1 MIGGVSRGTLT
12 VNTKREESGSLGGG
26 ERGNKWNWLGGRNGE
41 RIERLAR
48 LIRMKRENLL
58 HLKTHYGPEMRY

>member
-1 MIGGVSRGTLT
+1 VS
-12 VNTKREESGSLGGG
+12 
-26 ERGNKWNWLGGRNGE
+26 E

-58 HLKTHYGPEMRY
+58 YLKTYYGQELSRGDMIETLCPEGDTRACFFDVGDVLPSVG